1 MTCEALA
8 NRRAF
13 LRQVGLPDNERPAA
27 EVSRP
32 VETPCDRPIGVGHR
46 CCLALIATRNY
57 LPYALLTA
65 DSFRQHHPDMPAFL
79 LLVDG
84 EKADAALFPGTT
96 ILLADLR
103 LAHAGWYSA
112 KFTASEF
119 ANSLKPVFLRF
130 LANFAQ
136 TAVYLDCDL
145 AVFSRFDEMID
156 ALERSD
162 LVLTPHMLQPLP
174 RPEQF
179 NVRPSRGDIFNSGLI
194 NAGCFAIRL
203 HACAEFLRSWEEANF
218 AAGAFYA
225 PAGYQTDQQHLNW
238 ALVNVPNVFVLREP
252 RYNVAYW
259 NLHERD
265 LWVDEE
271 GGHRVGEKPLA
282 FFHFSGYDVEQPL
295 LLSRHDGR
303 NSVYNLPT
311 VAGLLS
317 WYSGQ
322 ILGSPIRTLL
332 AEDYRFD
339 TLPNGMRLNGLL
351 RDLLKRYEV
360 YCPRFDAGAEH
371 GADRL
376 CAFLMDPLPAAR
388 SLLPLVAAE
397 IYDRRTDLRDLF
409 PGAHVAI
416 NPSRYWHWFCQ
427 HGGVEFDIQFLID
440 RFRRTLMSDSISSF
454 ASEIAQLIGVELKF
468 LGVDRRTAAEHLR
481 DLGRADLAGNL
492 LEAKPEWGF
501 FSDISAVLDIYQR
514 RKDLHEKFADL
525 LDASHAGF
533 LEWLSTHAPAE
544 HMLPPSA
551 AEDFATRTAPCC
563 LARIFSYVARQP
575 QLETTCRAYLLTE
588 NPEPLIRDLIAGAGE
603 GLEYDLHDV
612 VALSFIHANRR
623 ELLVP
628 LYLELPSVRR
638 IMNASRI
645 AASSVA
651 LLPEHARST
660 AWAKRGCAL
669 HESCFDP
676 FEAYLDEEMR
686 AQAHSALSSFADVF
700 KLLSATS
707 GGLVG
712 ASSLEAAF
720 GRALRR
726 SSPEETKSRRLSE
739 LLAERQLSPS
749 VNIFGYF
756 NSDIGIGESSRG
768 LARAVAQHRAV
779 NALPYHTAQIR
790 AGTRLADL
798 FCRFDYLSDTNV
810 FVSYPHQ
817 REDLLGM
824 LAAEHRK
831 GRRNIVHLAWEQ
843 KVANPWWK
851 IVYDRYD
858 AIWVISEFAATPF
871 RRMFPDRVTVVP
883 NVLNVED
890 FPRFDELDAAR
901 LKRDI
906 LSFLFVFDA
915 NSSIERKN
923 PEAVIAAF
931 SLAFKGTRGARDVE
945 LVLKVGGLH
954 RPEHAARVE
963 RLMRLAHES
972 GLAIRFDGRQLSR
985 EELLRLIAAADCYVS
1000 LHRAEGFGYTMAE
1013 AMSYGV
1019 PVIASGYSGNLEYM
1033 TAENSLLVPCREA
1046 FVQSADGPFQ
1056 RGSVWGE
1063 PDVAAAAASMRW
1075 VAAHRADAIAVGRKG
1090 RASVRAKLTA
1100 AAVAETIA
1108 SYFKDRPLRMTG

>member
-1 MTCEALA
+1 MSEALA
-8 NRRAF
+8 SRLAF

-32 VETPCDRPIGVGHR
+32 PEASCDEPAGEGHR

-65 DSFRQHHPDMPAFL
+65 DSFRRHHPDIPAFL
-79 LLVDG
+79 LLADG

-96 ILLADLR
+96 VLLADLG

-119 ANSLKPVFLRF
+119 ANSLKPVFLAYLARF
-130 LANFAQ
+130 SQF
-136 TAVYLDCDL
+136 AVYLDCDV
-145 AVFSRFDEMID
+145 AVFSRFDEMIQ
-156 ALERSD
+156 ALEQSD
-162 LVLTPHMLQPLP
+162 LVLTPHMLAPLP

-179 NVRPSRGDIFNSGLI
+179 HLRPSRSDIFNSGLI

-203 HACAEFLRSWEEANF
+203 RPCAVFLHAWRDANL
-218 AAGAFYA
+218 APGAFYA

-238 ALVNVPNVFVLREP
+238 ALINVPNTVVLREP
-252 RYNVAYW
+252 RYNLAYW

-265 LWVDEE
+265 LWVDDAGEY
-271 GGHRVGEKPLA
+271 RVGEKPLA
-282 FFHFSGYDVEQPL
+282 FFHFSGYDIEQPL
-295 LLSRHDGR
+295 LLSRHDSR

-311 VAGLLS
+311 VASLLS
-317 WYSGQ
+317 WYSHQ
-322 ILGSPIRTLL
+322 LLGSPLRMLL

-339 TLPNGMRLNGLL
+339 TLANGLRMNGLL

-360 YCPRFDAGAEH
+360 YFPKFDPTVEQ

-397 IYDRRTDLRDLF
+397 IYDRRDDLRDQF
-409 PGAHVAI
+409 PGAHVAAT
-416 NPSRYWHWFCQ
+416 PSQYWHWFCR
-427 HGGVEFDIQFLID
+427 HAGIEFDVQFLID
-440 RFRRTLMSDSISSF
+440 RFRRTLVSDSISGF
-454 ASEIAQLIGVELKF
+454 ADEIAQLIGVEMKF
-468 LGVDRRTAAEHLR
+468 LGADRRAAAERLG
-481 DLGRADLAGNL
+481 DLGRADLADSL

-501 FSDISAVLDIYQR
+501 FSDISAVLDIYER
-514 RKDLHEKFADL
+514 RTDLHHTFGDV

-533 LEWLSTHAPAE
+533 LEWLSIHAPTE
-544 HMLPPSA
+544 HMLPASA
-551 AEDFATRTAPCC
+551 AVDFATRTAQCC

-575 QLETTCRAYLLTE
+575 HLETVCRAYLLIE
-588 NPEPLIRDLIAGAGE
+588 QPEPLIRDLIAGAGE

-612 VALSFIHANRR
+612 VVLSFIHATRR

-638 IMNASRI
+638 LPNASRV

-651 LLPEHARST
+651 LLPEHVRSA

-669 HESCFDP
+669 HAACFDP
-676 FEAYLDEEMR
+676 FDAYLDEEMR
-686 AQAHSALSSFADVF
+686 VQAHSASSSFADVF
-700 KLLSATS
+700 KLLSATG
-707 GGLVG
+707 GGLLG
-712 ASSLEAAF
+712 ASWLETAF
-720 GRALRR
+720 GKALKRL
-726 SSPEETKSRRLSE
+726 SPEEARSRRLSAR
-739 LLAERQLSPS
+739 LAGSQPSPG

-768 LARAVAQHRAV
+768 LARAVARHRAV
-779 NALPYHTAQIR
+779 QALPYHTGQIR

-824 LAAEHRK
+824 LPAEHRR

-843 KVANPWWK
+843 RVANPWWK
-851 IVYDRYD
+851 VVYDRYD
-858 AIWVISEFAATPF
+858 AIWVISEFAAAPF

-883 NVLNVED
+883 NVLNIED
-890 FPRFDELDAAR
+890 FPAFDELDAAR
-901 LKRDI
+901 LKRDV

-923 PEAVIAAF
+923 PEAVITAF
-931 SLAFKGTRGARDVE
+931 GHAFKGTRDAPDVE

-954 RPEHAARVE
+954 RPEHGARVE
-963 RLMRLAHES
+963 RLMRLAHET

-985 EELLRLIAAADCYVS
+985 DELLRLIAAADCYVS

-1033 TAENSLLVPCREA
+1033 TSENSLLVPCREA

-1063 PDVAAAAASMRW
+1063 PDVAAAASCMRW
-1075 VAAHRADAIAVGRKG
+1075 VAEHRAQAIAVGRKG

-1100 AAVAETIA
+1100 TAVSETIA
-1108 SYFKDRPLRMTG
+1108 SCFSEPTLRMCG